1 MIRKAAGPESGPAEA
16 PDVLPD
22 VLAPGLTVVFCG
34 SAPGTYSARA
44 GAYYAK
50 PGNAFWPTLHRVGLT
65 PRLLKPQE
73 FTEVMR
79 FGIGLTDLGK
89 HAFGADHELPPGA
102 YDVARLRRTVLYF
115 RPRLLAFAAKAPARA
130 FLGRAVA
137 TGPQPEQ
144 IGETEIWVLSS
155 PSGRARRF
163 WDEAAWQMLADRVL
177 RLREPRT
184 L

>member
-1 MIRKAAGPESGPAEA
+1 MSGKAANPTTDRAA
-16 PDVLPD
+16 RQDVLPD
-22 VLAPGLTVVFCG
+22 VLAPGLVLLLCG
-34 SAPGTYSARA
+34 SAPGTFSARV

-65 PRLLKPQE
+65 PRQLAPAE
-73 FTEVMR
+73 FTSLPDY
-79 FGIGLTDLGK
+79 GIGLTDLGK

-102 YDVARLRRTVLYF
+102 YDTARLDATVLRW
-115 RPRLLAFAAKAPARA
+115 RPRLLAFTAKAPARA

-137 TGPQPEQ
+137 TGPQPER

-163 WDEAAWQMLADRVL
+163 WDEAAWQALAL
-177 RLREPRT
+177 RAEALRGAG
-184 L
+184 

>member
-1 MIRKAAGPESGPAEA
+1 MTVKAPTPEGE

-65 PRLLKPQE
+65 PRLLRPQE
-73 FTEVMR
+73 FAEVLR

-102 YDVARLRRTVLYF
+102 YDAARLRHTILYW

-130 FLGRAVA
+130 FLGRAVT
-137 TGPQPEQ
+137 TGRQPET
-144 IGETEIWVLSS
+144 IGETEIWVLTS

-163 WDEAAWQMLADRVL
+163 WDEAAWQALAARAADL
-177 RLREPRT
+177 AESSAT
-184 L
+184 